1 MSNIEISI
9 IETTDE
15 KVVEIIKEDKR
26 QKYLDFDINED
37 SICIR
42 ARSGYIYKLM
52 KKIAKELKDTLIE
65 VSISCD
71 AERYDKLYK
80 LKFFNGEYYLFD
92 VILQYN
98 IAYDTENK
106 DLLEETKKGLFDEV
120 SRELESL
127 CQRMDYVNVLDG
139 DRFEMDRNEDKKI
152 TIELEKKGLNI
163 KAIKEGPSL
172 TLKSVEPAPILI
184 VKEGEGGFD
193 DLLGIPF

>member
-15 KVVEIIKEDKR
+15 RVVEIIKEDKR

-52 KKIAKELKDTLIE
+52 EKITKELKDTLIE

-71 AERYDKLYK
+71 VERYDKLYK
-80 LKFFNGEYYLFD
+80 LNFFNGGYYLFD

-98 IAYDTENK
+98 IAYHTEHK

-127 CQRMDYVNVLDG
+127 CQRMDYVNVFDG
-139 DRFEMDRNEDKKI
+139 DRFEMDGNEDKKI

-172 TLKSVEPAPILI
+172 TLKAVEPAPILI
-184 VKEGEGGFD
+184 VEEGEEGFD